1 MPNNNGNNGSDSIAT
16 ALTEVSDKLSRLI
29 QDEIELAKLEVA
41 TKVSSLARGGVAVAV
56 GAVFGVF
63 ALIFGLMTLAW
74 AVAEL
79 TNYQWI
85 GFGAVFVLLLV
96 LALGSFL
103 FAWRKLK
110 VGAPTPKLAIAEGKE
125 IQKTVTGF
133 GATSTTAANGNSQHT
148 ISPAG
153 ESAAWS
159 GSAATTSTTKTEKSA

>member
-63 ALIFGLMTLAW
+63 ALIFGLMTVAW

-96 LALGSFL
+96 LTLGSFL

-133 GATSTTAANGNSQHT
+133 GASSTTAANGNGHHT
-148 ISPAG
+148 IPAG
-153 ESAAWS
+153 GDNAAW
-159 GSAATTSTTKTEKSA
+159 GSSKQTQTTTTPEKSA